1 MMRGRRIIKSRK
13 DIDFLF
19 NGFKEL
25 KAISWI
31 ASPKTIH
38 DFFKVYKYD
47 KVELLMSE
55 EFSEQDFYDKLRK
68 GEDSFKDELTELIES
83 GSLKIFIPNGKGI
96 HSKMYLL
103 SNPASPLVRVING
116 SLNLNTVT
124 QKRTLNLNY
133 VWYDDLE
140 LPVDDGFLQE
150 YLWDY
155 DEQFKL
161 AEGRLFLGELS
172 ELIREKKSASEITKI
187 EKVQIIN
194 DWLDEKKVGTD
205 VEYVKF
211 MREIG
216 RKSIETLMAVP
227 ATSAEA
233 VNTVFTMKFPEN
245 TRVANKARNSL
256 SPIITDTA
264 SEYLNIDAVAHITLV
279 QESCKVPYLHT
290 DWDNEKVH
298 LIFNGRPYPRTEP
311 LPENRE
317 KVREA
322 LENIEN
328 FIGVTEMGKTHD
340 ILNVKISMYEVL
352 LYMLSSP
359 FAGKIMELRTKKFG
373 TLEGPPYLFIYG
385 DAGNGKTP
393 TMRYGLQLISG
404 KSINP
409 ISAQEKDFNF
419 KDAVDAINN
428 AYENGTE
435 FPIFIDDVGRFGQGV
450 ESVAK
455 SQWESRKPDQLR
467 PQLILTSNKQTI
479 PDWLEKR
486 CKRIIFD
493 IKFDKNNTAVK
504 EYLNR
509 VMKADNQIFLWFSWL
524 FIMYLKKEGMNLIGN
539 DDLSIARLAMH
550 ELYNY
555 AGKQPPEYFPDRPLE
570 EIYDYGRKEWQE
582 LYKWGKVTEETKEG
596 QLSLRFLDTTMS
608 GYEINEYKGKLPP
621 TIKADRKGNT
631 LIIRNPPADF
641 YRWVGKEKK
650 SRISSFFSRF
660 GLRKLFVL

>member
-1 MMRGRRIIKSRK
+1 
-13 DIDFLF
+13 
-19 NGFKEL
+19 
-25 KAISWI
+25 
-31 ASPKTIH
+31 
-38 DFFKVYKYD
+38 
-47 KVELLMSE
+47 MSE

-68 GEDSFKDELTELIES
+68 GDDLIKDELTQLIENRN
-83 GSLKIFIPNGKGI
+83 LKIFIPNGKSI
-96 HSKMYLL
+96 HSKLYLL
-103 SNPASPLVRVING
+103 SNSASPLVRVING

-133 VWYDDLE
+133 VWFDDLE
-140 LPVDDGFLQE
+140 LPVDDGILQE

-155 DEQFKL
+155 EEQFKL
-161 AEGRLFLGELS
+161 SKGELFLGELA
-172 ELIREKKSASEITKI
+172 ELIREKKNATDITKI

-211 MREIG
+211 MREVG

-227 ATSAEA
+227 ATSAET
-233 VNTVFTMKFPEN
+233 VNTVFTMKAPEN
-245 TRVANKARNSL
+245 TRVANKAKNSL

-264 SEYLNIDAVAHITLV
+264 SEYLNIDAVAHVTLV

-290 DWDNEKVH
+290 DWDNEEVR
-298 LIFNGRPYPRTEP
+298 LIFNGKPYLRTEP
-311 LPENRE
+311 LPDDRE
-317 KVREA
+317 KVSEA

-328 FIGVTEMGKTHD
+328 FIGVAELGKTHD
-340 ILNVKISMYEVL
+340 ILNVKISMYEAL

-393 TMRYGLQLISG
+393 ALRYGLQLISG
-404 KSINP
+404 KHVNP
-409 ISAQEKDFNF
+409 ISAQEKNF
-419 KDAVDAINN
+419 TFKEAVDAINN

-455 SQWESRKPDQLR
+455 SQWESRRPDGLR

-486 CKRIIFD
+486 CKRVIFD
-493 IKFDKNNTAVK
+493 IKFEKNNTRVK
-504 EYLNR
+504 EYLNN
-509 VMKADNQIFLWFSWL
+509 VMKTDNQIFLWFSYL
-524 FIMYLKKEGMNLIGN
+524 FISHLKKEGMNLIGN
-539 DDLSIARLAMH
+539 DDLSIARLVVKD
-550 ELYNY
+550 LYDY
-555 AGKQPPEYFPDRPLE
+555 VGRLQPEYFPDRPLE

-582 LYKWGKVTEETKEG
+582 LYKWGKVAEEIREG
-596 QLSLRFLDTTMS
+596 QLSVRFLDSTMS
-608 GYEINEYKGKLPP
+608 GYEIDEYKGKLPP

-631 LIIRNPPADF
+631 LIIRNPPVDF
-641 YRWVGKEKK
+641 YKWMGKESKPK
-650 SRISSFFSRF
+650 SRILSFFSR
-660 GLRKLFVL
+660 LNPKKLFVF